1 MEIRNRKA
9 KRDYQIL
16 KTLEVGI
23 VLTGNEIK
31 SIRAGKVNFKD
42 SYASIRNSE
51 VWLYN
56 MHVSLYNKGSYQHY
70 SPTRTRKL
78 LLNKHEISRLEKS
91 VQERGFTL
99 IPIRLYINKKGLAK
113 IELGLAKGKKMYE
126 KREKI
131 REKDVQREM
140 KKIERLK
147 RLKD

>member
-91 VQERGFTL
+91 VQEKGFTL
-99 IPIRLYINKKGLAK
+99 IPLRLYINEKGLAK
-113 IELGLAKGKKMYE
+113 IELSLAKGKRAYE

-131 REKDVQREM
+131 REQDVQKEM
-140 KKIERLK
+140 KRINLK
-147 RLKD
+147 

>member
-9 KRDYQIL
+9 IRDYQIL

-51 VWLYN
+51 VWLHN

-78 LLNKHEISRLEKS
+78 LLNKHEISRLEKN

-131 REKDVQREM
+131 REQDVQKEM
-140 KKIERLK
+140 KRINLK
-147 RLKD
+147 

>member
-91 VQERGFTL
+91 IQEKGFTL
-99 IPIRLYINKKGLAK
+99 IPLRLYINEKGLAK
-113 IELGLAKGKKMYE
+113 IELSLAKGKRAYE

-131 REKDVQREM
+131 REQDVQKEM
-140 KKIERLK
+140 KRINLK
-147 RLKD
+147 

>member
-1 MEIRNRKA
+1 MRVFRNRKA
-9 KRDYQIL
+9 SRNYFFIQELEAGIML
-16 KTLEVGI
+16 KGT
-23 VLTGNEIK
+23 EIK

-78 LLNKHEISRLEKS
+78 LLNKHEVSRLEKN

-131 REKDVQREM
+131 REQDVQKE
-140 KKIERLK
+140 IK
-147 RLKD
+147 RITPFS